1 MNEVKERVFEII
13 EDVSAVRACDTS
25 ASLVEDL
32 ALDSLCM
39 VMLLVMIEDVFSI
52 ELDESDMDP
61 YALITVQD
69 VIDLVTKYR
78 VMGEEAKNEQS
89 SKSSI

>member
-1 MNEVKERVFEII
+1 MNQVKEKVFEII
-13 EDVSAVRACDTS
+13 EDISAVQTCDTS
-25 ASLVEDL
+25 ASLLEDL

-39 VMLLVMIEDVFSI
+39 VMLLVMIEDTFSI

-61 YALITVQD
+61 YALATVQD

-78 VMGEEAKNEQS
+78 VMDEERTNE
-89 SKSSI
+89 

>member
-1 MNEVKERVFEII
+1 MYMNEVKKKVFEII
-13 EDVSAVRACDTS
+13 EDVSAVRTCDTS

-39 VMLLVMIEDVFSI
+39 VMLLVMIEDAFSI

-61 YALITVQD
+61 YVLLTVQD
-69 VIDLVTKYR
+69 VIDLVIKYR
-78 VMGEEAKNEQS
+78 IMKDEV
-89 SKSSI
+89 

>member
-1 MNEVKERVFEII
+1 MNEVKEKVFGII
-13 EDVSAVRACDTS
+13 EDISAVQTRDTS

-61 YALITVQD
+61 YVLITVQD

-78 VMGEEAKNEQS
+78 ILEAEATDE
-89 SKSSI
+89 

>member
-1 MNEVKERVFEII
+1 MNEVKEKVFGII
-13 EDVSAVRACDTS
+13 EDISAVQTCDAS
-25 ASLVEDL
+25 ASLLDDL

-39 VMLLVMIEDVFSI
+39 VMLLVMIEDAFSI

-61 YALITVQD
+61 YVLITVQD

-78 VMGEEAKNEQS
+78 VLDTEAKDE
-89 SKSSI
+89 